1 MEITANPLGQ
11 RPNTPAMQ
19 AGLAYQPPWGG
30 FFCADDKINAMLSL
44 NANKVK
50 NLTGA
55 EIWLFI
61 IARILVGFGAG
72 AILACYYPQFA
83 FPIGVSILV
92 IGILLFLIPLKGMFR
107 KNSD

>member
-1 MEITANPLGQ
+1 
-11 RPNTPAMQ
+11 
-19 AGLAYQPPWGG
+19 
-30 FFCADDKINAMLSL
+30 MLNW

-61 IARILVGFGAG
+61 IARVLVGIGAG

-83 FPIGVSILV
+83 FPAGISILA
-92 IGILLFLIPLKGMFR
+92 IGLLLFLIPLKGMFR
-107 KNSD
+107 KNPG